1 MGVYYELGTLLGP
14 KNTLPTLAALVAIY
28 FAFTRLRLVGKMI
41 ICAWLRLSKIIFFR
55 DLIKHLIHNH
65 PHITTIPVSTF
76 KLTYYF

>member
-41 ICAWLRLSKIIFFR
+41 IYARLWLAKVIFLGAF
-55 DLIKHLIHNH
+55 
-65 PHITTIPVSTF
+65 
-76 KLTYYF
+76 